1 MPSDFTG
8 KTAIVTGAARGQ
20 GRAMALQLAAAGANV
35 AICDVGQ
42 PDMPSVGYPLAP
54 SSALDDVAREIGAL
68 SGQVVAQACDV
79 RRQTEVDAL
88 VSATMA
94 RFGRIDIVVNNA
106 GILTGNRPA
115 HELDDETWS
124 TMLDVNLTGV
134 FRMTRA
140 ATPHMIAGG
149 AGGRIIN
156 VASVAG
162 LIGTPGF
169 AHYCAAKHGVV
180 GLTKATAAE
189 LAPYSITV
197 NAICPGLVDT
207 RMVEHSTSVIAG
219 QLGVTQDE
227 VYDQYLSVHLIKER
241 ITPEQSA
248 AAVMYLAS
256 DAARVVTG
264 SCLSIDAGWAVT

>member
-1 MPSDFTG
+1 MTNFSG

-20 GRAMALQLAAAGANV
+20 GRAMAIMLAQAGARV
-35 AICDVGQ
+35 AICDVSR
-42 PDMPSVGYPLAP
+42 PDMATVGYPLAA
-54 SSALDDVAREIGAL
+54 SGAL
-68 SGQVVAQACDV
+68 EEVADEIRKLGGEVVAQACDV
-79 RRQTEVDAL
+79 RDQAEIDAL
-88 VSATMA
+88 FATIDDA
-94 RFGRIDIVVNNA
+94 FGRTDILVNNA

-115 HELDDETWS
+115 HELDDQDWS

-134 FRMTRA
+134 FRMSRA
-140 ATPHMIAGG
+140 AAPRMIAGD

-156 VASVAG
+156 IASVAG

-180 GLTKATAAE
+180 GLTKAMAAE

-207 RMVEHSTSVIAG
+207 RMVEHSTSVIAD

-256 DAARVVTG
+256 EAARVVTG
-264 SCLSIDAGWAVT
+264 SCLSIDAGWSVT